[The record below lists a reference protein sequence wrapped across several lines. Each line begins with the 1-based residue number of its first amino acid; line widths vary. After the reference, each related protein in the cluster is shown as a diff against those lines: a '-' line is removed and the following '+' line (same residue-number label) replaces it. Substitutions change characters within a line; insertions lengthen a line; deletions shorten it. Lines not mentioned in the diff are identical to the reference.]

1 MISWR
6 TRLLVLSVVLA
17 GGGWI
22 WMALTV
28 RPWVRPQL
36 GLLAVVFAVL
46 MGAVH
51 LHYRDRLTAR
61 LVTASVALG
70 LVVHTACAAL
80 LVAIDRLMIL
90 GVVPTLASHWLHLL
104 VGAVGI
110 GGAFVSWTRAR
121 SAPDEAAPTITI
133 QPESPPPEL
142 PELAIQPDW
151 EAVQRGLIE
160 RGDSDR
166 LRAIQALHRVE
177 SALEISPDHA
187 HRVIRQEV
195 LRLGSESDAQVR
207 TAESDD
213 VLSQTAALLEWGAQK
228 LPELAELDVSDLM
241 MGKAIADIRS
251 SRDRITRVFVDHREL
266 LAIHPI
272 DRATAEEKCD
282 ERAAAARAALPLLR
296 ANGMRLSEDLIAAE
310 PALAAFQSVTGFQ
323 VIELPGQGYVTFEGN
338 GRREALQ
345 RAFGDDEGVLVEV
358 RRFDFDDP
366 ARAHTMQRRVDRVRR
381 WKQVVD

>member
-1 MISWR
+1 MSWR
-6 TRLLVLSVVLA
+6 NRLLAGSVLLA

-28 RPWVRPQL
+28 RPWLRPQL

-51 LHYRDRLTAR
+51 FHYRDQLTGR
-61 LVTASVALG
+61 LVTATVALG
-70 LVVHTACAAL
+70 LVVHTTCAAL

-90 GVVPTLASHWLHLL
+90 GFVPTLASHWLHFL

-121 SAPDEAAPTITI
+121 GGPDTTAPTVTEH
-133 QPESPPPEL
+133 PESPPPAL
-142 PELAIQPDW
+142 PELAVQPDW
-151 EAVQRGLIE
+151 QKVQQALIL
-160 RGDSDR
+160 RGDADR
-166 LRAIQALHRVE
+166 LRAVQALHRVE
-177 SALEISPDHA
+177 SALELSVDDA

-195 LRLGSESDAQVR
+195 LRLGSESAAEVR
-207 TAESDD
+207 TSEGDD
-213 VLSQTAALLEWGAQK
+213 VLSQVAELLEWGTQK

-251 SRDRITRVFVDHREL
+251 SRDRVTRVFVDHREL

-282 ERAAAARAALPLLR
+282 ERAEAAKAALPVLR

-323 VIELPGQGYVTFEGN
+323 VIELPGQGFVTFEGN

-345 RAFGDDEGVLVEV
+345 RAFGDTEGVLVEV
-358 RRFDFDDP
+358 RRFDFDDADT
-366 ARAHTMQRRVDRVRR
+366 ARTMQRRVDRVRR